1 MQASK
6 PLHRFVL
13 EVYNTVNTFNEEQR
27 KTAWPSHCGLNA
39 TASILTGQYTC
50 TSVIQHPDASSG
62 RLVCT
67 SNQGVHSHLQ
77 ADMSTWMNLERVAD
91 TFLVC
96 VPYFKLK
103 LFAPDGD
110 QQCETL
116 TAEAAACQYRRVE
129 GSWHLEG
136 SPKVFIRF
144 AEEAHPMLLSDA
156 CFSAE
161 LETCI
166 SNFDAFRSSGRLVLG
181 EKHGVDLDGLR
192 LRTRVLSVQMSKVA
206 LCISEA
212 QKPWRRHWDGN
223 KIWRL
228 VHEDWGRILKASV
241 ANKMA
246 QVLCKKGQR
255 PDKAFRDD
263 MIAFFALL
271 WREYI
276 KQLETVTPGDT
287 QVLLCQ
293 AC

>member
-1 MQASK
+1 MQASE

-13 EVYNTVNTFNEEQR
+13 EVYNTVNAFNEEQR
-27 KTAWPSHCGLNA
+27 KTAWPSHQGLNA

-67 SNQGVHSHLQ
+67 SNQGVHSSLQ
-77 ADMSTWMNLERVAD
+77 ADMSTWMDLTRVAD
-91 TFLVC
+91 TLLVF
-96 VPYFKLK
+96 VPHFKLK
-103 LFAPDGD
+103 LFDPNGD

-116 TAEAAACQYRRVE
+116 TAEAAARQYRWAE

-136 SPKVFIRF
+136 SPKVSIQF

-166 SNFDAFRSSGRLVLG
+166 SKFEAFGSSEILVLR
-181 EKHGVDLDGLR
+181 EDHGIDLDGLR
-192 LRTRVLSVQMSKVA
+192 LRTRELSKQMSRIA
-206 LCISEA
+206 ICIVEA
-212 QKPWRRHWDGN
+212 QKPWRRRWDGN
-223 KIWRL
+223 KVWRL
-228 VHEDWGRILKASV
+228 VHEAWDRTLKASV

-246 QVLCKKGQR
+246 QVLCRKGQR

-263 MIAFFALL
+263 MIAFFANL

-276 KQLETVTPGDT
+276 KQLETVTPGDA
-287 QVLLCQ
+287 QILLCQ